1 MDGHATLARE
11 DWLSLRGAHERAVD
25 QLTAA
30 RRTRIRHQ
38 LKHPVEDF
46 LFDYYP
52 IRIGHLRRW
61 NPGVGTVL
69 AEAPEFRARRGYRSA
84 SGTTDFAADPRCFL
98 DGELANRGDHAVR
111 VRELLV
117 RTSQRPPRY
126 ACFGLHEWAMVLGLD
141 AHRVR
146 HTSWRLRVS
155 PSTVRTAI
163 DDSGLACTH
172 FDAFRFFTA
181 EARPRN
187 PLQLTRA
194 DQLQHEQPGCLHA
207 GMDLYRWAFELQ
219 PIVSSD
225 LVLRCFRH
233 AADARRIDMRASP
246 YDLVALGLQPI
257 PVETAAGRA
266 VYATEQRRLAAHGAS
281 LRQELL
287 DSLELAELPAAP
299 RTWTDPPLKRS

>member
-1 MDGHATLARE
+1 M
-11 DWLSLRGAHERAVD
+11 D

-69 AEAPEFRARRGYRSA
+69 AEAPEFRARRGYRSVG
-84 SGTTDFAADPRCFL
+84 GTTDVAADPRCFL

-126 ACFGLHEWAMVLGLD
+126 ACFGLHEWAMVYRL
-141 AHRVR
+141 APEQVR
-146 HTSWRLRVS
+146 HTQLPLRLGPAGTDAVVESHPLR
-155 PSTVRTAI
+155 
-163 DDSGLACTH
+163 CTH
-172 FDAFRFFTA
+172 IDAFRFFTA